1 MPITIGK
8 LRERAPD
15 DSRLR
20 SRLAAARRLVPLLAA
35 SLLASCGGLPGE
47 STTAPAAESAAAPSQ
62 SASVVTSSDAVAPAR
77 LTGTVTIRGALAYR
91 ARIALPKQAVAVV
104 ELRGDSG
111 TDGAVVA
118 EQRIEL
124 NGKQVPVPFEL
135 IVDRS
140 TLAGKPPY
148 QIRGGIV
155 VAGRPAWSTALVVI
169 DETVDSVD
177 LGTLLMSPARTGAM
191 TVALA
196 CGEQTVVA
204 RFDPGA
210 AQMTAG
216 EQTYALREARAS
228 AGTKYVARDNSD
240 TAIWNESARTRV
252 KLEGRILADC
262 APAAD
267 ETAVAL
273 RATGNEPGWRLELG
287 AAALS
292 FATAEGNRSVETP
305 TPLPRVI
312 SPDQRSYLARIEAR
326 DMAIDVTEKV
336 CVDTMTGMPH
346 PQAVRVRFSGKTYS
360 GCGGDPA
367 TLLQGTEWR
376 VQDIDGGLVPRSRA
390 TLNFSNEG
398 RVTGRA
404 SCNAFGAEYSLT
416 GERLVI
422 SRAAATMMACDAAL
436 MQQEQRFLELLQ
448 NTERFEITADG
459 ALVLHSSGQRSITAR
474 RGL

>member
-35 SLLASCGGLPGE
+35 GLLACCGGLPEE
-47 STTAPAAESAAAPSQ
+47 STTAPGAESAAAEMPTEG
-62 SASVVTSSDAVAPAR
+62 VVTSSDAVAAAR

-91 ARIALPKQAVAVV
+91 ARIALPKQAVAVI
-104 ELRGDSG
+104 ELRAERG

-118 EQRIEL
+118 EQRVEL

-135 IVDRS
+135 VVDRS
-140 TLAGKPPY
+140 TLTGKPPY

-155 VAGRPAWSTALVVI
+155 VAGRPAWSTALVAI

-177 LGTLLMSPARTGAM
+177 LGTLPMSPARTG
-191 TVALA
+191 TVTVTLG

-210 AQMTAG
+210 AQMTVGAK
-216 EQTYALREARAS
+216 TYALREARAS
-228 AGTKYVARDNSD
+228 AGTKYVATDDTD
-240 TAIWNESARTRV
+240 TALWNESARTRV
-252 KLEGRILADC
+252 KLEGRSLADC
-262 APAAD
+262 APSAD
-267 ETAVAL
+267 ATAVAL

-287 AAALS
+287 VASVS
-292 FATAEGNRSVETP
+292 FATAEGNRSIETP

-312 SPDQRSYLARIEAR
+312 SPDRRSYLARIDAR

-376 VQDIDGGLVPRSRA
+376 VQDIDGALVARSRA
-390 TLNFSNEG
+390 TLNFSDEG

-436 MQQEQRFLELLQ
+436 MQQEQQFLELLQ